1 MGIKVRSMS
10 NHYGLNRLGY
20 TCATLMIDN
29 EKQRRELEQIFK
41 RHHSPNCSLKLKSMK
56 PESLVIVNHY
66 VTVNSY
72 QSLVHTAR
80 HAMGTM
86 LGRSYVVVSFV
97 IFS

>member
-10 NHYGLNRLGY
+10 SHYGLNKLGY

-29 EKQRRELEQIFK
+29 EKQWREPEQIFK
-41 RHHSPNCSLKLKSMK
+41 RHLSLDCSLKLKSMK

-72 QSLVHTAR
+72 PSLVHTAR
-80 HAMGTM
+80 HAMETM
-86 LGRSYVVVSFV
+86 LGRSCVVVSCV